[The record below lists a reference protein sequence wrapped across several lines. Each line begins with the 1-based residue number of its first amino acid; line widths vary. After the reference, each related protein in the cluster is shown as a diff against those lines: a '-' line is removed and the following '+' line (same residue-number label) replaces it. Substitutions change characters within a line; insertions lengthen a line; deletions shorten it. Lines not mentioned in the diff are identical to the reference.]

1 MENTPQYPAKNMIRI
16 LIVLYILYGLIFLIE
31 TFDFLEMLHTKPKDD
46 HPTYGLVNVIFYQ
59 MEMIICF
66 VCAFSFII
74 LISTKQAVSTILWV
88 SVILFV
94 FRVSTVYYLYSY
106 ETEERRVPFI
116 YKEANDF
123 SMLFRRTFVPA
134 QLVCNVVAVIS
145 LSKRYFKDRKVKR
158 KNLP

>member
-1 MENTPQYPAKNMIRI
+1 MENTPQYQAKNMIRI

-66 VCAFSFII
+66 ICAFSFII
-74 LISTKQAVSTILWV
+74 LISTKQSVFTLLFV
-88 SVILFV
+88 SVLLLI
-94 FRVSTVYYLYSY
+94 FRASTVYYLYAY
-106 ETEERRVPFI
+106 ETEERWVPFI

-134 QLVCNVVAVIS
+134 QLICNVIAVIS
-145 LSKRYFKDRKVKR
+145 LSKRYFKDRKVKK